1 MCFLLLHINDSVV
14 NKSRSSLQTEVLEE
28 TNFSPVNVVQKEKGR
43 EGRRGGKERGGWGGQ
58 EQGGWGEEIS
68 LRHPIQQSMC
78 VAYFNL

>member
-1 MCFLLLHINDSVV
+1 M
-14 NKSRSSLQTEVLEE
+14 
-28 TNFSPVNVVQKEKGR
+28 VQKEKGR

-58 EQGGWGEEIS
+58 GQGGWGDKIS